1 MSSSRS
7 AALDAVRVA
16 AVTAVVAGHAFS
28 GRPWTGEA
36 IFSWH
41 VGIFFVLSGY
51 LWRPGRRL
59 RPEVVHR
66 ARTLLVPY
74 AAWLALVT
82 ATWWLLREHRDRPL
96 HEPFFHR
103 VAKGGSYIGM
113 PYSAFWFI
121 TALFVAVVLYRALE
135 RVAGRWTPLAAM
147 GVGAV
152 GLAAAERSPE
162 ALKSI
167 WWAAGLAV
175 PCLVYVAAGA
185 LLRAVRPHVSAPLV
199 VGPVLVAAGFA
210 AFLVGGVSP
219 PVIKA
224 ADFGDP
230 VLTVVAGAAIAVGAI
245 LLCEGVFTGRRRTVP
260 WITALATTALPVVF
274 AHGLVLVAL
283 ADRPLDT
290 SFGVFLAALTLPWAA
305 ALAIRRSRALSSVLL

>member
-1 MSSSRS
+1 
-7 AALDAVRVA
+7 VRVV

-28 GRPWTGEA
+28 ARPWTSEA

-51 LWRPGRRL
+51 LWRPGRGL

-74 AAWLALVT
+74 AAWLLLVT
-82 ATWWLLREHRDRPL
+82 AAWWLIREHRGRPL
-96 HEPFFHR
+96 HEPFLHR
-103 VAKGGSYIGM
+103 VAKGGSYVGM

-121 TALFVAVVLYRALE
+121 TALFVAAVLYRALE
-135 RVAGRWTPLAAM
+135 GVAGRWTPLAAL
-147 GVGAV
+147 GVGAA
-152 GLAAAERSPE
+152 GLVAAEHSPE

-175 PCLVYVAAGA
+175 PCLVYVAVGA
-185 LLRAVRPHVSAPLV
+185 LLRSVRPHVSAPLA

-210 AFLVGGVSP
+210 AFLVGDVSP

-230 VLTVVAGAAIAVGAI
+230 ALTVLAGGAIAVGLI
-245 LLCEGVFTGRRRTVP
+245 LLCEGVFTGRRRTIP
-260 WITALATTALPVVF
+260 WVTALATTALPVVF

-283 ADRPLDT
+283 ADRPLDA
-290 SFGVFLAALTLPWAA
+290 SVGVFLAALTVPWVA
-305 ALAIRRSRALSSVLL
+305 ALAIRRSRRLAAVLL

>member
-1 MSSSRS
+1 M
-7 AALDAVRVA
+7 

-28 GRPWTGEA
+28 ARPWTSEA

-51 LWRPGRRL
+51 LWRPGRGL

-74 AAWLALVT
+74 AAWLLVVT
-82 ATWWLLREHRDRPL
+82 AAFWLIREHRGRPL
-96 HEPFFHR
+96 HEPFLHR
-103 VAKGGSYIGM
+103 VAKGGSYVGM

-135 RVAGRWTPLAAM
+135 HLAGRWTPVAAL
-147 GVGAV
+147 AV
-152 GLAAAERSPE
+152 GGAGLVVAEHSPDALRSV
-162 ALKSI
+162 

-185 LLRAVRPHVSAPLV
+185 LLRTVRTHVPAPLAT
-199 VGPVLVAAGFA
+199 GPLLVAAGFG
-210 AFLVGGVSP
+210 AFLLGGVSP

-230 VLTVVAGAAIAVGAI
+230 ALTVLAGTAIAVGAI
-245 LLCEGVFTGRRRTVP
+245 LTCEGLFGGRPRRVP
-260 WITALATTALPVVF
+260 WLAALATTALPVVF

-290 SFGVFLAALTLPWAA
+290 SVGVFLAALTVPWAA
-305 ALAIRRSRALSSVLL
+305 ALAVRRSAALSSVLL